1 MAQSRRNT
9 SVKRWAWGLS
19 IVFHVLLLVTF
30 AFIKFSAGPKNLS
43 HLATPVTSI
52 KTITAITNLS
62 PIVPKPKVNEISHK
76 PDRII
81 ANIIP
86 PLPKMANPKPSLDL
100 AAVDEIPLAEAI
112 GSEASIEA
120 SAIEFFGQTTYCR
133 KVCYVV
139 DCSGSMQGMFSRVR
153 DKLKRSVQNLQ
164 PDQYFYIIF
173 FRGDRLV
180 ESGTGR
186 LRRATPRAKISAS
199 KFIDSVRPAGKTN
212 ALNALIRAMR
222 ITDPAKRPPEL
233 IYFLTDGFDLEASQ
247 TNQKNAGFADE
258 LEKARRKY
266 APGTAI
272 NTIGFWTQTA
282 DINILKAIAKNSS
295 GTFINGSP
303 E

>member
-9 SVKRWAWGLS
+9 SVKRWAWCLS
-19 IVFHVLLLVTF
+19 IAFHVLLLVTF
-30 AFIKFSAGPKNLS
+30 AFIKFSTGGKNPA
-43 HLATPVTSI
+43 HLAAPVTSI
-52 KTITAITNLS
+52 KTITAVTNLS
-62 PIVPKPKVNEISHK
+62 PIVPKPKVNTISHE

-86 PLPKMANPKPSLDL
+86 PLPAVAKVRPSLDL
-100 AAVDEIPLAEAI
+100 LPVSEIPLAEEI

-139 DCSGSMQGMFSRVR
+139 DCSGSMQGLFSRVR
-153 DKLKRSVQNLQ
+153 DKLKRSIQSLQ
-164 PDQYFYIIF
+164 ADQYFYIIF

-180 ESGTGR
+180 ESGNGR

-212 ALNALIRAMR
+212 ALNALTRAMR
-222 ITDPAKRPPEL
+222 TTDSAKRPPEL

-247 TNQKNAGFADE
+247 TNQKNTGFADE

-266 APGTAI
+266 APGTVI

-282 DINILKAIAKNSS
+282 DIDILKAIAKNSR
-295 GTFINGSP
+295 GTFTNIDN
-303 E
+303 

>member
-1 MAQSRRNT
+1 MAQGRRNI

-43 HLATPVTSI
+43 HLSAPVTNI

-62 PIVPKPKVNEISHK
+62 PIVPKPKVNEISHE

-86 PLPKMANPKPSLDL
+86 PLPTVPKVMPSLDL
-100 AAVDEIPLAEAI
+100 AAFDEIPLAEALE
-112 GSEASIEA
+112 SETSIEA
-120 SAIEFFGQTTYCR
+120 SAIEFFGQRTYCR

-153 DKLKRSVQNLQ
+153 DKLKRSIQSLQ

-180 ESGTGR
+180 ESGSGR
-186 LRRATPRAKISAS
+186 LKRATPRAKMSAD
-199 KFIDSVRPAGKTN
+199 KLIDSVRPAGKTN

-222 ITDPAKRPPEL
+222 TTDPAKRPPEL

-247 TNQKNAGFADE
+247 NTQNFADE

-282 DINILKAIAKNSS
+282 DIDILKAIAKNSN
-295 GTFINGSP
+295 GTFINGY
-303 E
+303 